1 MAKRALMAASVAL
14 VMALTA
20 GCAETSPIVSQTD
33 HCIAAVHKY
42 EGDAYTRFTPSE
54 KEAAKVRQ
62 ACKSIQVTD

>member
-14 VMALTA
+14 MLALT
-20 GCAETSPIVSQTD
+20 GCAETPPIVSQTD

-42 EGDAYTRFTPSE
+42 EGDAYSRFTPSE
-54 KEAAKVRQ
+54 KEAAMVRQ